1 MEGEKVRPAAV
12 NPVDWK
18 ASEGHLRSGPEAVRP
33 LEQAADGQGLDEE
46 ERTRG
51 KIVVTVP
58 RDN

>member
-1 MEGEKVRPAAV
+1 MRPAAV